1 MPSKADNCQSGWA
14 VARDEE
20 VAQSASGVLI
30 PARAAADIVIFG
42 RGWGPHSRRT
52 VMKPETVGMSSARLA
67 RLGEVMK
74 RRYVDSG
81 YLPGMLTYVWRKG
94 QLVHTG
100 ICGHIDLER
109 GKPMREDAIFRI
121 YSMTKPITAV
131 ALMMLVEDGL
141 IGLDDAVDSYIPAWK
156 NLGVYASGM
165 PSLLPAAPPS
175 YITTPTLRPMKVVDL
190 ATHTSGLTYGFM
202 MRTAV
207 DAAYRKAKLA
217 DRQTPGGLPEMIE
230 QLAQLP
236 LDFSPGTAW
245 NYSVSI
251 DVLGYLVE
259 KLAGVSFGEFL
270 RTRLFEPLGMN
281 DTAFW
286 VSADKI
292 ERFTCCYQPAG
303 NRSGLKLQDDARE
316 STYAQP
322 PKLESGGGGLVSTAH
337 DYLRFCRMMLNGGTL
352 DGVQILSPKTVALFS
367 LNYLPDGREIAD
379 MALPGMFSE
388 SGYAG
393 VGFSLGCGVNVNVA
407 KTRLPGSLGEYF
419 WGGAA
424 ATAFWIDPREALTV
438 VFMTQVIGSEA
449 RLSLRR
455 DLRTMVYSAMTESFA

>member
-1 MPSKADNCQSGWA
+1 
-14 VARDEE
+14 
-20 VAQSASGVLI
+20 
-30 PARAAADIVIFG
+30 
-42 RGWGPHSRRT
+42 
-52 VMKPETVGMSSARLA
+52 MKPETLGMSSARLA
-67 RLGEVMK
+67 RLDEVMK

-81 YLPGMLTYVWRKG
+81 YLPGLLTYVYRRG

-100 ICGHIDLER
+100 LCGQMDIER

-121 YSMTKPITAV
+121 YSMSKPITAV
-131 ALMMLVEDGL
+131 ALMMLVEEGL
-141 IGLDDAVDSYIPAWK
+141 IGLDDLVQTHIPEWK

-165 PSLLPAAPPS
+165 PSLLADAPPS
-175 YITTPTLRPMKVVDL
+175 FITTPPLRPMKVIDL

-207 DAAYRKAKLA
+207 DAAYRRTKLT
-217 DRQTPGGLPEMIE
+217 DRQTSGGLPAMIE
-230 QLAQLP
+230 QLAQIP

-259 KLAGVSFGEFL
+259 KLSGMRFGEFL

-281 DTAFW
+281 DTAFY
-286 VSADKI
+286 VPSDKT
-292 ERFTCCYQPAG
+292 ERFASCYQPETG
-303 NRSGLKLQDDARE
+303 GCGLKLQDDARE
-316 STYAQP
+316 STYATP
-322 PKLESGGGGLVSTAH
+322 PLLESGGGGLVSTAH
-337 DYLRFCRMMLNGGTL
+337 DYLRFCRMMLHGGSL

-367 LNYLPDGREIAD
+367 LNYLPNGGEVAD
-379 MALPGMFSE
+379 MAFPGMFSE
-388 SGYAG
+388 SSYAG
-393 VGFSLGCGVNVNVA
+393 VGFSLGCGVNINVA

-424 ATAFWIDPREALTV
+424 ATAFWIDPKEELTV

-449 RLSLRR
+449 RLTLRR
-455 DLRTMVYSAMTESFA
+455 NLRTLVYSAITESFA